1 MTILVRCYGDQRYG
15 LGHVAR
21 SMTLCRALQHQ
32 GLMPSCIL
40 LEDETGDVPAI
51 CAANGVPVLPLSVDP
66 PLQFDFLIYD
76 MPFIEHEI
84 LTLLKAANPNGR
96 VIALDFD
103 DYEYE
108 NVDHVFNLYNHG
120 DFSLSESN
128 TRTKFESGFHLAIIR
143 EGFFPYRLNGVAIAE
158 LFASVLVSF
167 GGSDPSGNTLK
178 TLDAL
183 RAFPEKKVVIL
194 RGQLFR
200 HEEQLIK
207 SAQESGL
214 AVDIAG
220 PVADIER
227 WMAEADVVICG
238 GGTTMLEAM
247 FLGRPTIVLPQS
259 VSEQVFAGEATA
271 KAACLLAD
279 PAVAGDLAEKI
290 AFLDQR
296 TNRKRLSRNAMEL
309 VDGQG
314 VDVILADIVRGT
326 PPPVA

>member
-1 MTILVRCYGDQRYG
+1 MTILFRCYGDQRYG
-15 LGHVAR
+15 LGHVFR
-21 SMTLCRALQHQ
+21 SMTLCRALRQH
-32 GLMPSCIL
+32 GLAPSCVL
-40 LEDETGDVPAI
+40 AEEEMEDVPAI

-66 PLQFDFLIYD
+66 PLRFDFLIYD

-96 VIALDFD
+96 IIALDFD

-120 DFSLSESN
+120 DFSLAESN

-143 EGFFPYRLNGVAIAE
+143 EGFFPYRLNGVKIAE
-158 LFASVLVSF
+158 LFESVLVSF

-178 TLDAL
+178 ALDAL
-183 RAFPEKKVVIL
+183 RAFPAKKVVIL
-194 RGQLFR
+194 RGPLFR
-200 HEEQLIK
+200 NEEQLIK
-207 SAQESGL
+207 IAQESGL

-220 PVADIER
+220 PVDDIER

-238 GGTTMLEAM
+238 GGTTMLEAL

-259 VSEQVFAGEATA
+259 ASEQIFAGEAVS
-271 KAACLLAD
+271 KDACLLAD
-279 PAVAGDLAEKI
+279 SAVEGDLAEKI

-314 VDVILADIVRGT
+314 VDVILADIIRGAQ
-326 PPPVA
+326 PPA